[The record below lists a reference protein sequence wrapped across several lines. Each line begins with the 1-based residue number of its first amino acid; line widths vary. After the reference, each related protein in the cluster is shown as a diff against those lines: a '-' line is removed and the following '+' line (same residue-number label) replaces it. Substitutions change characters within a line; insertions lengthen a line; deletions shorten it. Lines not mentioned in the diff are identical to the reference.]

1 MVCAVGSVVV
11 DVEVR
16 GPGGGVGLRALVDT
30 GFYGYIITTP
40 EKVQE
45 LGIEFK
51 YERVGRLPDGSI
63 VKVKYGGGEIRVEDS
78 VTYGDVEVWPNLKL
92 PINVDAL
99 RE

>member
-30 GFYGYIITTP
+30 GFYGDIITTP
-40 EKVQE
+40 EKAQG
-45 LGIEFK
+45 LGMEFR